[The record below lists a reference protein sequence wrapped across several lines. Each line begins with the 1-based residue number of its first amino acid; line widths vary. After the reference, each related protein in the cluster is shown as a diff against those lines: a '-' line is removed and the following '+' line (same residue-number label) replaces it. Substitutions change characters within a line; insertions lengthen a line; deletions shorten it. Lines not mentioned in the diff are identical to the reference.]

1 MKIVAIF
8 AVENN
13 SLLSVQFDKE
23 ESDEFT
29 LLFDKWNDIEFLEQF
44 FEDNKADLQSGFF
57 GNISIEEA
65 VFRTI
70 EEAEMLEQHIRTVAQ
85 KGKLNPEESRLD
97 LLFSPLHK
105 NDYSTQLLQSKAY
118 GQGRRTWLRLY
129 AVRIAENLYVVSGGG
144 IKLTATMNDRPHLIR
159 ELEKLKV
166 TQRYL
171 KEIDLLNEDDYD
183 YIEISSHDKK

>member
-166 TQRYL
+166 PQRYL

>member
-29 LLFDKWNDIEFLEQF
+29 LLFDKWNDIEFLENF

-57 GNISIEEA
+57 GNISIEDA

-70 EEAEMLEQHIRTVAQ
+70 EKAEMLEEYIRTVA
-85 KGKLNPEESRLD
+85 KTGKVNPDESRLD

-105 NDYSTQLLQSKAY
+105 NDYSIQLLQSKTY
-118 GQGRRTWLRLY
+118 GQRRRSWLRLY
-129 AVRIAENLYVVSGGG
+129 AIRIAENLYVVSGGA
-144 IKLTATMNDRPHLIR
+144 IKLTDTMNDRPHLLR

-171 KEIDLLNEDDYD
+171 KEIDLLNEDDYEF
-183 YIEISSHDKK
+183 IEISNHDK